1 MESTPTVREGIM
13 SHMADMHT
21 TITLALERG
30 ERPANIATRM
40 GCPVLMVWTVLAD
53 VLENQ

>member
-1 MESTPTVREGIM
+1 M